1 MKNFL
6 VGLLTVVCVGF
17 AIGSILYVTDI
28 FDPTEIFNKTEEGT
42 PSFYVRF
49 MDDFFII
56 DENGTVMKSSLNEPT
71 DIPEIRD
78 MYFISLT
85 EGETAAAADE
95 DTLEYIKEVCSL
107 LASYSIYV
115 SYICVDEDELT
126 LYLNNDLSVLLGE
139 NEDTALKI
147 KDLNSLYS
155 VLIEYTGV
163 LYMQDADTAGSGYT
177 FKVSDGA

>member
-1 MKNFL
+1 M
-6 VGLLTVVCVGF
+6 CVGF

-78 MYFISLT
+78 MYFTSLT

-139 NEDTALKI
+139 NEDTSLKI

-163 LYMQDADTAGSGYT
+163 LYMQDADTTGSGYT